1 MKFIVDQQLPPVLA
15 KWFEERG
22 HSAKH
27 VFFVGLS
34 EEDDRV
40 IWDHAQTEAAVIV
53 TKDTDFAERRLREAG
68 GPTIL
73 WLRIGN
79 TTKQELFE
87 IMARTWS
94 VVEPALAH
102 EPIVEVR

>member
-1 MKFIVDQQLPPVLA
+1 MKFIVDQQLPPILV

-22 HSAKH
+22 HRAEH
-27 VFFVGLS
+27 VFFAGLS
-34 EEDDRV
+34 EADDPV
-40 IWDHAQTEAAVIV
+40 IWNRALAESLIIV
-53 TKDTDFAERRLREAG
+53 TKDTDFAERRLREST

-87 IMARTWS
+87 IMTRTWS